1 MNARHMRRIAAA
13 LMVIAVSWSAWAAA
27 GENEFKNARE
37 IRAVETYVPYDEFL
51 KITGKDPNATVMTLE
66 EYRGL
71 VDMATARNAKPKITP
86 LPPIES
92 SLMEAIY
99 AGQAGEFSARF
110 DVQFKLT
117 VAGKEWTRCN
127 LGAIQNLG
135 HVTLDG
141 QPGWVVLEDGRAQ
154 LLVKGAGLHSGTLS
168 FALPLTI
175 ADDVQKLS
183 ATLLDAASSSVRM
196 TVPGRAIPSSAEGA
210 LDSTYD
216 AAANSTSFTCPVARP
231 QPGVPPAVSL
241 SWKRKYDSRKSEV
254 LLQADHH
261 MSYLLHP
268 ASPYFY
274 WQSSVQIGRRK
285 TSELAFAVPTGCR
298 VIRLAGSGVHSW
310 LQDGS
315 ALSVLLDEPTIGD
328 VYISASGLLAA
339 PAGDFDLSAPELND
353 ARKNTRTLAL
363 YEPPNATMAMTKT
376 VGLRELSLED
386 RPAIPRFQRPQWEGR
401 LARQYFI
408 EQPGAKAG
416 VHVTPFNSVFDTRS
430 AALLTIAEKA
440 VLLRCTISVQ
450 PEKGRVF
457 TLNLAVPP
465 QWKLTGIKERGTGRG
480 IVLEPVEEGKEDNWT
495 VRLNDSAGVT
505 VPFDLDMSFGLRDTS
520 WAEVVW
526 QTHALNFTLPAI
538 SGARRTESV
547 LGVSAHASIDIAFG
561 EMPGWRSDFAGAL
574 ARLGVAETVL
584 RAGLASEAPAAEL
597 RLDLSH
603 NPPRGEYES
612 VLHVQ
617 TTERELWVR
626 ADIRILALE
635 HARAVDELVLSLPSD
650 AKDPIFID
658 GKGVREVAP
667 GAQPNQRIVRFDQ
680 PWREVRTLRV
690 EYRALLAPETDVP
703 VPDIRIE
710 GNFDSRRWIVFQSAG
725 VVSLEVKPGESLQ
738 AASLDDTPSFANPIK
753 SGRALFA
760 FTFGLGGKYGTF
772 RTKNLES
779 APVLNNLVRELN
791 LTTVLD
797 ESGVSRTHADMI
809 LSYSQQYMEVTLP
822 PGAKLLG
829 LYVDGE
835 SAKPVQGG
843 SADAIRIPVPPH
855 STARVEMV
863 YERQFGALGNF
874 GSIELIA
881 PEFSGF
887 PVGATTWT
895 VCHPAQYVF
904 DIAGGNMTPHK
915 TREPRFFARQFLD
928 QVLSGEWP
936 IWSAWQDEAPGAT
949 VGYDQGKIQQ
959 AQQQTTQAQ
968 SDNRTQALKSIEAAA
983 SPVPVKARA
992 IGGLAIPEGASLKS
1006 AKLGGSARLVLA
1018 YRELTYSAFASRA
1031 MFVVAL
1037 LLGVWLMLRR
1047 SFFAALVYLLAGL
1060 ALGSLVPLAL
1070 DWESPLLLVPFCEGL
1085 SAFALLLGAAYLSH
1099 GFKILLNRRSARL
1112 AAQAI
1117 CAAVC
1122 VLGALTASP
1131 RTAYAGEAEPVLIP
1145 YPKDGKLPLETNP
1158 KDTKVYVP
1166 KSVFLDLMSRVKPEK
1181 KDPVV
1186 DAPMTKEA
1194 KPAIIPYSLG
1204 NAEYELSADDTSYTI
1219 KGTLDVTTYDP
1230 KGWAKVPLNFGPS
1243 RLASVKI
1250 DGQPA
1255 GVSNL
1260 GGVLFVQ
1267 LNGAKKFVLE
1277 FELRGALILEAGR
1290 AILRGQVVPGGATR
1304 LTATLPANVE
1314 LDTKALPAG
1323 AWVIRS
1329 PDGKTQRCEIALG
1342 LNGAVALSWH
1352 SPDIRGKGEARIT
1365 SQSYM
1370 QFELGLDGYAVSR
1383 VERVTGDGAPV
1394 DQLSYQVVG
1403 DWNIAAAAA
1412 PGLSEW
1418 TVSGEG
1424 AEKRLRLWFQK
1435 PISDV
1440 TIQIAGWAPLGAADA
1455 PAAGLSLENA
1465 LRKEGFIGLK
1475 HGEGRHFAARSFGDL
1490 KRASQE
1496 ELAAAVMLPADAQP
1510 DRILHYNGTP
1520 GEARVVAEPEPSQ
1533 TTLETQFAG
1542 VLRENQMTVGVRT
1555 RYTVSGRGPLRHEV
1569 ELPPNWEVRT
1579 VRATLLRD
1587 WEIVENAGKRRLVIH
1602 FSGRAVTGVEI
1613 RWSAEA
1619 PLAVPIKGALLL
1631 ELPLPRTVADAT
1643 TVETVDWI
1651 LAADASLSLSQS
1663 AGTTM
1668 QPVPVERAPRWVNL
1682 NAGQDWRLAFRSSKS
1697 DTRLAIDVARQDS
1710 ALYATVVTFVSAAE
1724 EHVQIVA
1731 RIRYRIERAG
1741 RDRFVIKLPAGA
1753 ELTGLDAKNLR
1764 GRELVPGA
1772 SGTLLTVLMQSPV
1785 SGEQIVDIA
1794 YRLPRTPGKDALAEP
1809 PSIEDAGAR
1818 GVEHYAGLL
1827 PSENGAVALVSSRR
1841 LNPIKDAEELPF
1853 LPEKISKKAL
1863 AEVFSGEPGWSMT
1876 LRETALKVEVGPAAE
1891 VVQAELV
1898 TTIASD
1904 GGVRSEATY
1913 RVRNHSLQFLE
1924 IEMPADATLWS
1935 VSIGGNSA
1943 AVSRTKPNV
1952 LSIPLPRMTETDL
1965 PARVKIVYESA
1976 RAPLP
1981 ALYLSF
1987 TPKAPRVL
1995 DVPVV
2000 ETHWRIYVPEDYEA
2014 GRSGGNMKE
2023 VVGSVL
2029 NGSRVNSNIKEI
2041 ARLAKIADTPEQ
2053 RPAIRKKALQS
2064 IAVEQQEL
2072 NDNVTA
2078 LGGVESVMEGDES
2091 KRISREELNAQRS
2104 FNSDNLRMGNEW
2116 QGRLSEQKRKKE
2128 LDDANSGNLDPEQVR
2143 EYLDHFNFLNIHW
2156 RAGALSK
2163 KEAEPPAPPPS
2174 EMRLEDLLFL
2184 RRFAGYGKGE
2194 LPQLPLAPAP
2204 LLEKSA
2210 ALQGGLL
2217 DSGAGRITVDGTL
2230 SGFQSN
2236 EMRVGELR
2244 MTQLNYRCVEVHP
2257 ELTLSLRSKSA
2268 SLNWSA
2274 MAGLVLLAI
2283 CGAAVFRM
2291 KRK

>member
-13 LMVIAVSWSAWAAA
+13 LMLIAVSWSASTAA
-27 GENEFKNARE
+27 GEDEFKNARE

-51 KITGKDPNATVMTLE
+51 KISGKDPNATVMTLE

-71 VDMATARNAKPKITP
+71 VDMATARNAKPKIAP

-110 DVQFKLT
+110 DVQFKVT

-141 QPGWVVLEDGRAQ
+141 QPGWVILENGHAQ

-183 ATLLDAASSSVRM
+183 ATLLEAASSSVRM
-196 TVPGRAIPSSAEGA
+196 TVPGRAIPSSAEGP

-216 AAANSTSFTCPVARP
+216 TAADSTSFTCPVARA
-231 QPGVPPAVSL
+231 QPGVPPTVSL

-254 LLQADHH
+254 LLQADQHI
-261 MSYLLHP
+261 SYLLHP

-274 WQSSVQIGRRK
+274 WQTNVQIGRRK
-285 TSELAFAVPTGCR
+285 TSELTFAVPPGCR
-298 VIRLAGSGVHSW
+298 VVRLAGSGVHSW
-310 LQDGS
+310 LQDGGM
-315 ALSVLLDEPTIGD
+315 LRVLLDVPTIGD
-328 VYISASGLLAA
+328 IYISASGLLDA
-339 PAGDFDLSAPELND
+339 PAGDFDLSAPELKD

-363 YEPPNATMAMTKT
+363 YEPPNATLAMTRT

-386 RPAIPRFQRPQWEGR
+386 RPAIARFQRPQWEGR

-408 EQPGAKAG
+408 EQADARAG
-416 VHVTPFNSVFDTRS
+416 VRVTPFNAIFDTRS
-430 AALLTIAEKA
+430 AALLTIAERT

-465 QWKLTGIKERGTGRG
+465 QWKLTGIKERATGRG
-480 IVLEPVEEGKEDNWT
+480 LVLEPVEEGKEDNWT

-505 VPFDLDMSFGLRDTS
+505 APFDLDMSFGLRDAS
-520 WAEVVW
+520 WADVVW
-526 QTHALNFTLPAI
+526 QTHALNFTLPTI

-547 LGVSAHASIDIAFG
+547 LGVSAHPSIDIAFG
-561 EMPGWRSDFAGAL
+561 EMPGWHSDYATAL
-574 ARLGVAETVL
+574 ARLGVAETTL
-584 RAGLASEAPAAEL
+584 RAGLASDAASAEL

-603 NPPRGEYES
+603 SPPRGEYES

-635 HARAVDELVLSLPSD
+635 HARAVDELVISLPAD
-650 AKDPIFID
+650 AKDPIYIV
-658 GKGVREVAP
+658 GKEVREVAP
-667 GAQPNQRIVRFDQ
+667 GAQPNQRIVRFDH
-680 PWREVRTLRV
+680 PWREVRMLRV
-690 EYRALLAPETDVP
+690 EYRAPLVAETDVP

-738 AASLDDTPSFANPIK
+738 PASLDDTPSFANPIK

-791 LTTVLD
+791 LITVVD

-822 PGAKLLG
+822 AGAKLLG

-843 SADAIRIPVPPH
+843 STSAIRIPVPPH

-874 GSIELIA
+874 GSIEEVA

-887 PVGATTWT
+887 PVGATSWT

-904 DIAGGNMTPHK
+904 DIAGGNTTPLK
-915 TREPRFFARQFLD
+915 AREPRFFARQFLD
-928 QVLSGEWP
+928 RVFSGEWP
-936 IWSAWQDEAPGAT
+936 IWSAWQDEAPGVM
-949 VGYDQGKIQQ
+949 VGYDHGKFQQ
-959 AQQQTTQAQ
+959 DQNQRAQAQ
-968 SDNRTQALKSIEAAA
+968 SDNRTQALKAIETAANPA
-983 SPVPVKARA
+983 PVRARA

-1006 AKLGGSARLVLA
+1006 AKLGGSARLVLS
-1018 YRELTYSAFASRA
+1018 YRELTYSAFASRT
-1031 MFVVAL
+1031 MFIVAL
-1037 LLGVWLMLRR
+1037 LFGVWLMLRR
-1047 SFFAALVYLLAGL
+1047 SFFAALIYLSAGL

-1112 AAQAI
+1112 AAQTI
-1117 CAAVC
+1117 CATLC
-1122 VLGALTASP
+1122 LFGAFDRSAS
-1131 RTAYAGEAEPVLIP
+1131 AGEAEPVLIP
-1145 YPKDGKLPLETNP
+1145 YPKEGKLPLETNP
-1158 KDTKVYVP
+1158 RDTKVYVP

-1186 DAPMTKEA
+1186 DAPMTKEP

-1204 NAEYELSADDTSYTI
+1204 NAEYELSADDMSYTI

-1230 KGWAKVPLNFGPS
+1230 KGWAKLPLNFGPS
-1243 RLASVKI
+1243 RLVSVTI

-1260 GGVLFVQ
+1260 GGVLFIQ

-1290 AILRGQVVPGGATR
+1290 ASLRGQVVPGGATR

-1323 AWVIRS
+1323 AWVVKS
-1329 PDGKTQRCEIALG
+1329 SDGKTQRCEITLG

-1394 DQLSYQVVG
+1394 DQLSYQIAG
-1403 DWNIAAAAA
+1403 DWNIAAVAA

-1418 TVSGEG
+1418 TISGEG
-1424 AEKRLRLWFQK
+1424 TEKRLRLWFQK

-1440 TIQIAGWAPLGAADA
+1440 TMQIAGWAPLGAADA

-1465 LRKEGFIGLK
+1465 LRTEGFIGLK
-1475 HGEGRHFAARSFGDL
+1475 HGEGRHFAAHAFGDL

-1520 GEARVVAEPEPSQ
+1520 GEARVAAEPEPSQ

-1542 VLRENQMTVGVRT
+1542 VLRENKMTVGVRT
-1555 RYTVSGRGPLRHEV
+1555 RYTVSGRGPLRHEI

-1579 VRATLLRD
+1579 VRATMLRD
-1587 WEIVENAGKRRLVIH
+1587 WEIIENAGKRRLVIH
-1602 FSGRAVTGVEI
+1602 FTGRAVTGVEI

-1631 ELPLPRTVADAT
+1631 ELPLPRTVADAA

-1682 NAGQDWRLAFRSSKS
+1682 DAGQDWRLAFRSSKS

-1724 EHVQIVA
+1724 EHVQIVS

-1785 SGEQIVDIA
+1785 GGEQIVDIA

-1818 GVEHYAGLL
+1818 GVEHFAGLL
-1827 PSENGAVALVSSRR
+1827 PSENGAVTLASSRR

-1863 AEVFSGEPGWSMT
+1863 TDVFSGEPGWSMT
-1876 LRETALKVEVGPAAE
+1876 LREMALKVEVGPAAE
-1891 VVQAELV
+1891 VVQAELI
-1898 TTIASD
+1898 TTIAAD

-1924 IEMPADATLWS
+1924 IEMPADAVLWS

-1943 AVSRTKPNV
+1943 SVSRTKPNV

-1965 PARVKIVYESA
+1965 PARIKIVFESA

-1981 ALYLSF
+1981 ALFISF

-2014 GRSGGNMKE
+2014 RRSGGNMKE

-2029 NGSRVNSNIKEI
+2029 NASRVNSNIKEI

-2053 RPAIRKKALQS
+2053 RPAIRKKALQN

-2078 LGGVESVMEGDES
+2078 LGGVEGAIEGHES
-2091 KRISREELNAQRS
+2091 KGISRDELNAQRS

-2184 RRFAGYGKGE
+2184 RRFAGYGRGE
-2194 LPQLPLAPAP
+2194 LPQFPPAPAP

-2217 DSGAGRITVDGTL
+2217 ESGAGRVTVDGTL
-2230 SGFQSN
+2230 TGFQSN
-2236 EMRVGELR
+2236 EMRVAELR

-2274 MAGLVLLAI
+2274 FLGLIALIAG
-2283 CGAAVFRM
+2283 GAAIWRLKQ
-2291 KRK
+2291 KRA